1 MSLQTKNDCFTVES
15 SPNALFYQLQQL
27 VHEII
32 TPDTETL
39 ISTLITRLEEY
50 QKAIDDKDAAH
61 WMDIKN
67 RLITSESAILER
79 FTSALTQEGRQPTNK
94 EPEAVILELMDNE
107 ELDQRLLWLDA
118 AHYFENGENSQRIC
132 HIKSGLGALYP
143 QHEGTLPATPERLCE
158 SFSVAIAPLN
168 PDKSVAQQL
177 FSWFADHFQPA
188 ADDLWRKTDQLLS
201 NRKPTP
207 RKELL
212 DKKSCKNPDIVPYS
226 SPFSADLA
234 QPTVPSSTTIASE
247 LVTSQ
252 ATQLV
257 SQVDSLLVEDDPTA
271 RKQDNTVSSTAL
283 LTVLSRLQLEKNDQ
297 QPEPAAMHAAIINA
311 LTAEGTTTK
320 ISRQHED
327 RINSIGWFFHHIL
340 AGENLSNE
348 ITKAIARLQ
357 IPILKQAIA
366 DDDFLANYHHP
377 ARRLLTVL
385 TSSAKYCHNPLL
397 GDHVLM
403 LIEHTVKTIIADHGA
418 NNDIFQDCLAGFQH
432 NLEDILQTQHGDPDD
447 LLASDDSPSLNVTE
461 NAPDE
466 HPAPTT
472 PQDTNE
478 LTEEII
484 LFSDA
489 PESSPETEEKPSAQ
503 ESNDTSQQVPD
514 QQSNT
519 RQETPLTETLHCG
532 QWVEFIG
539 QGATHRLRCKLSRVS
554 EDQQRYIFV
563 NRSGMTVAQRSASEL
578 QKGIVNGSV
587 QILAENPI
595 FDRAIQ
601 AVLGHFKKSHSLK
614 Q

>member
-1 MSLQTKNDCFTVES
+1 MSLQTKNDCFTVGS

-27 VHEII
+27 IHEII

-39 ISTLITRLEEY
+39 IATLIIRLEEY
-50 QKAIDDKDAAH
+50 LKANDDKDAAH
-61 WMDIKN
+61 WRDIKN

-79 FTSALTQEGRQPTNK
+79 FTSTLTQQQTNNK
-94 EPEAVILELMDNE
+94 EPKAVILELMDNE

-132 HIKSGLGALYP
+132 HIKSSLGTLYP
-143 QHEGTLPATPERLCE
+143 QHESTLPATPERLCE

-177 FSWFADHFQPA
+177 FSWFADHFKPA
-188 ADDLWRKTDQLLS
+188 ADDLWYKTDQLLS
-201 NRKPTP
+201 NRKPDS
-207 RKELL
+207 R
-212 DKKSCKNPDIVPYS
+212 KKSLDNKSSKNSDIAPGSSSFSPNLEQVAVPR
-226 SPFSADLA
+226 P
-234 QPTVPSSTTIASE
+234 TTIASE
-247 LVTSQ
+247 LVNSRT
-252 ATQLV
+252 TQLV
-257 SQVDSLLVEDDPTA
+257 SQVDSLLMEDDLTA
-271 RKQDNTVSSTAL
+271 KKQDNTVSSTAL
-283 LTVLSRLQLEKNDQ
+283 LEVLNTLQLEKTDQ
-297 QPEPAAMHAAIINA
+297 QPAPAEMHAAIMNA

-320 ISRQHED
+320 ISHQHED

-340 AGENLSNE
+340 AGGNLPNE
-348 ITKAIARLQ
+348 ITKAIALLQ

-377 ARRLLTVL
+377 ARRLLTAL
-385 TSSAKYCHNPLL
+385 TSSAKYCRNSLL

-403 LIEHTVKTIIADHGA
+403 LIEHTVRAIIAEHGA
-418 NNDIFQDCLAGFQH
+418 NSDIFQNCLAGFQH
-432 NLEDILQTQHGDPDD
+432 NLEDILQTQHGEPDD
-447 LLASDDSPSLNVTE
+447 LLASDDFPSRTVTE
-461 NAPDE
+461 NVPDE
-466 HPAPTT
+466 HLEPTT
-472 PQDTNE
+472 QQDTNE

-489 PESSPETEEKPSAQ
+489 PESSSKTEEKPSAL
-503 ESNDTSQQVPD
+503 ESNDKNQQAPD

-519 RQETPLTETLHCG
+519 RQEPASTETLHCG

-601 AVLGHFKKSHSLK
+601 AVLGHFKKSH
-614 Q
+614 